1 MARAT
6 FVKAAQKNIYKT
18 GKRVE
23 YKSEKGKRAGQTLS
37 KTDRTI
43 PADEHDEI
51 FIAKG
56 ESYYWWQFL
65 YGSKNYSKTAPR
77 RSQLTQSG
85 FLSQLYALEESIE
98 EFTCENKEDFDSFK
112 EEILSEIDEMKEQRE
127 SSLDAMPEQLK
138 QAPTGELL
146 QERIDNLESWH
157 DEIDSIECE
166 DYDEEELKNEIKS
179 EDEEISD
186 EDLKS
191 ELQNKIQEIV
201 DTAIEELQG
210 TSLNL

>member
-6 FVKAAQKNIYKT
+6 FVKAAQKNIYKV

-23 YKSEKGKRAGQTLS
+23 YLSEKGKRAGQTKS
-37 KTDRTI
+37 KLDRTI
-43 PADEHDEI
+43 PADDTDEI

-56 ESYYWWQFL
+56 EPYYWWQFL
-65 YGSKNYSKTAPR
+65 HGGKNYSKTAPK
-77 RSQLTQSG
+77 RSQLTQSD
-85 FLSQLYALEESIE
+85 FLSQLYALEENIE
-98 EFTCENKEDFDSFK
+98 EFTCSSKEDFDTFK
-112 EEILSEIDEMKEQRE
+112 EDIISQIDEMKEQCE
-127 SSLDAMPEQLK
+127 SSLDAMPEQLQ

-166 DYDEEELKNEIKS
+166 DYDEEELKQEIKN

-186 EDLKS
+186 EDLEA
-191 ELQNKIQEIV
+191 ELQEKIQEKV
-201 DTAIEELQG
+201 DEAISSLQE
-210 TSLNL
+210 TSSNL